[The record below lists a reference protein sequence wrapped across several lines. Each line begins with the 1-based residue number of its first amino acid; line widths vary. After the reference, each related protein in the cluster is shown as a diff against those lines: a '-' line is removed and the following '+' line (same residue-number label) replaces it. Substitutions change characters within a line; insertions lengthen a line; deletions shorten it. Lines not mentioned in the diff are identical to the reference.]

1 MMLLMLQMRR
11 KFWYKT
17 IFTFEV
23 ESNEVLIS
31 LHREIVENWTTKSSR
46 DILKC
51 MEGVEIQ

>member
-1 MMLLMLQMRR
+1 MLQMRR